1 MPLNADTLLSSSFK
15 LNDGIGL
22 IGGKSVQQMG
32 IDPGTGE
39 VCMRHVVSVIDQFVH
54 QF

>member
-22 IGGKSVQQMG
+22 VGGKHFQQMG
-32 IDPGTGE
+32 IDPETGK
-39 VCMRHVVSVIDQFVH
+39 VCFFKCVK
-54 QF
+54 

>member
-22 IGGKSVQQMG
+22 VGGKSVQQMG
-32 IDPGTGE
+32 IDPATGK
-39 VCMRHVVSVIDQFVH
+39 VCVEDGGECCALIG
-54 QF
+54 